1 MVRMNIQF
9 HRFYHIFR
17 FEDSVQVFFGK
28 DVMFKDK
35 FINSLSCFQR
45 FFGYFA
51 AKAATFDSIAATV
64 SDNWSDYPQTL
75 LYKGSN
81 KSETVNYIKGYDYDY
96 TNNVVKSF
104 TNPFESFDV
113 TTGAF
118 KMKSGYTQYGAQR

>member
-1 MVRMNIQF
+1 MVTSSGIT
-9 HRFYHIFR
+9 
-17 FEDSVQVFFGK
+17 GK
-28 DVMFKDK
+28 
-35 FINSLSCFQR
+35 LSIKNNLSYTSAPKAKNDDTQR

-64 SDNWSDYPQTL
+64 SDNWPDYPQTP

-81 KSETVNYIKGYDYDY
+81 KSETVNYTKGYDYDY

-118 KMKSGYTQYGAQR
+118 KMKYGYTQYGAQR